1 MELLARLW
9 ITMSDPDFFISR
21 PARNDVSQSQQDIQ
35 LKVWKELA
43 ISKQILMRM
52 ATDVLKLD
60 PECTQ
65 EELKVAL
72 EGALKKVAK
81 ADTDL
86 LSAKEEAKVA
96 ITALEK
102 KLAASEQ
109 SLAIAQTAAAEAK
122 AAHEGAVQ
130 QVANQR
136 AAAAT
141 ELQKVKDRVE
151 ERDKA
156 LKAINKALAD
166 TPENVL
172 KKMGVLKKQKQQEA
186 DLRRDIE
193 SALNKL
199 RTEKNQLDQKLA
211 DLLRNGTALAGG
223 HRDLHALTLQ
233 LHEQLQ
239 PLVGDVKSLPAIP
252 ELDAKLLEAF
262 EQPADSNPKRPAR

>member
-1 MELLARLW
+1 
-9 ITMSDPDFFISR
+9 
-21 PARNDVSQSQQDIQ
+21 VSQSQQDIQ

-65 EELKVAL
+65 EELKEAL

-81 ADTDL
+81 ADADL
-86 LSAKEEAKVA
+86 FNAKEEAKVA

-102 KLAASEQ
+102 RLAASEQ
-109 SLAIAQTAAAEAK
+109 SLAIAQKDAAEAK

-130 QVANQR
+130 QITNQR

-141 ELQKVKDRVE
+141 ELQKAKDRLA

-156 LKAINKALAD
+156 LKAINTALAD

-186 DLRRDIE
+186 DARRDVE

-199 RTEKNQLDQKLA
+199 RTEKRQQDQKLA
-211 DLLRNGTALAGG
+211 DIQRNSATLVGKY
-223 HRDLHALTLQ
+223 RDLHALTLQ
-233 LHEQLQ
+233 LREQLQ
-239 PLVGDVKSLPAIP
+239 PLVADATSLPSIP
-252 ELDAKLLEAF
+252 ELDATLLEAI
-262 EQPADSNPKRPAR
+262 EKPADGNEKRPAR